1 MKIKNE
7 ETKTDKSMGRQV
19 IDNKIQMTT
28 EHRKRCSAL
37 LVVIGTCIKIT
48 YHFLSTYSDN

>member
-1 MKIKNE
+1 MKIKNA

-19 IDNKIQMTT
+19 IDNKIQMTM